1 MNRSTRHAATWVK
14 IPAAG
19 PSRGRLDSRS
29 ADSALTSNTAFALGG
44 CALLAV
50 MTPFLLFLAA
60 YFYFQAFS
68 LVYPGVKVVSTSL
81 GGMTVKQA
89 QQTLDKSWNQRQ
101 LIASDGQKFWPA
113 SPLDFGLWLDPQ
125 ATAQSAYAIGRGSRG
140 SGELISILT
149 LQGAASVK
157 PVVQFAPDFARMKL
171 QAWAATVKTP
181 AKDASLT
188 YQNGQWQAVPGQ
200 NGSTLD
206 IDATLAEISAD
217 PTLVMTSGYVPLKM
231 SPVAPQVA
239 DLSPVMDKLNG
250 LLSHPL
256 KLAVYDPITD
266 KTIKTNIPPETLAP
280 WVLVQNPTGSDPL
293 ITIDPNQFLK
303 FLGTWQPS
311 GLGSG
316 KTIQMPDNLDSLT
329 GKWQAGQTFTLLVH
343 YKPTQYVVQPGDTL
357 ISISWDL
364 QMMAWKILQA
374 NPGLNPNQ
382 LYAGQKLVIPSKN
395 DLLPLPVVMNKRI
408 VISITQQRMWT
419 YQNGNVLN
427 EYVISTGI
435 ARSPTQPGV
444 FQVQS
449 HVQNA
454 YASIWDLYMPNFL
467 GIYEASPGFMNGIH
481 GLPMLSSGVRLW
493 GSVLGKPASFGCII
507 ETLADAQT
515 VYNWADDGVVVV
527 VQP

>member
-1 MNRSTRHAATWVK
+1 MNRSTRHAATWVA
-14 IPAAG
+14 IPDSS
-19 PSRGRLDSRS
+19 PSQGRLNSNS
-29 ADSALTSNTAFALGG
+29 AGTGSTLSANTAYALGG

-50 MTPFLLFLAA
+50 LAPFLLFLAV
-60 YFYFQAFS
+60 YFYFQAFG
-68 LVYPGVKVVSTSL
+68 LVYPGVKMAGTPL
-81 GGMTVKQA
+81 GGMNVKQA
-89 QQTLDKSWNQRQ
+89 AQALDKAWNQRQ
-101 LIASDGQKFWPA
+101 LVASDGQKSWPA
-113 SPLDFGLWLDPQ
+113 TPLDFGLWLDPQ
-125 ATAQSAYAIGRGSRG
+125 ATAKAAYQIGRGSDNNEFISVL
-140 SGELISILT
+140 SGH
-149 LQGAASVK
+149 APVAK
-157 PVVQFAPDFARMKL
+157 PVVQFAPDFARLKL
-171 QAWAATVKTP
+171 QAWAATVNQP

-188 YQNGQWQAVPGQ
+188 YQNGQWQAVAGQ

-206 IDATLAEISAD
+206 IDATLAEISAN

-231 SPVAPQVA
+231 SPVAPQTA
-239 DLSPVMDKLNG
+239 DLSPVLDKLNG

-256 KLAVYDPITD
+256 KLNVYDPISD
-266 KTIKTNIPPETLAP
+266 KTIKSNIAPETLAP
-280 WVLVQNPTGSDPL
+280 WVLVQNPTGDPL

-303 FLGTWQPS
+303 FLGSWQPS

-316 KTIQMPDNLDSLT
+316 KTIQQPDNLDELT
-329 GKWQAGQTFTLLVH
+329 GDWQNSRPFILFVH

-357 ISISWDL
+357 LSISFDL

-374 NPGLNPNQ
+374 NPGLDANK
-382 LYAGQKLVIPSKN
+382 LYAGQTLTIPSKS
-395 DLLPLPVVMNKRI
+395 DLLPLPVVMGKRI
-408 VISITQQRMWT
+408 VISIAQQRMWT
-419 YQNGNVLN
+419 YQNGSQLN

-449 HVQNA
+449 HVINA
-454 YASIWDLYMPNFL
+454 YASIWDLYMPHFL

-515 VYNWADDGVVVV
+515 VYDWADDGVVVV

>member
-1 MNRSTRHAATWVK
+1 MDRSRHAATWVK
-14 IPAAG
+14 LPAAG
-19 PSRGRLDSRS
+19 PSRGRPGTTT
-29 ADSALTSNTAFALGG
+29 AGSALSTNTALALGG

-50 MTPFLLFLAA
+50 MAPFLLFLAA
-60 YFYFQAFS
+60 YFCFQAFG
-68 LVYPGVKVVSTSL
+68 LVYPGVKVGSTSL
-81 GGMTVKQA
+81 GGLTVKQS
-89 QQTLDKSWNQRQ
+89 QQTLDKSWNQR
-101 LIASDGQKFWPA
+101 LLVASDGQKFWPA
-113 SPLDFGLWLDPQ
+113 DPLDFGLWLDPQ
-125 ATAQSAYAIGRGSRG
+125 ATAQSAYAIGRGSNGG
-140 SGELISILT
+140 SQLFSILT
-149 LQGAASVK
+149 FHAPSVN
-157 PVVQFAPDFARMKL
+157 PVVQFDPDFARLKL
-171 QAWAATVKTP
+171 KSWAATVQQP

-206 IDATLAEISAD
+206 IDATLAEISAN

-231 SPVAPQVA
+231 KPVAPTVS
-239 DLSPVMDKLNG
+239 DLSPILDKLNG
-250 LLSHPL
+250 LLSRPL
-256 KLAVYDPITD
+256 KINVYDAISD
-266 KTIKTNIPPETLAP
+266 KTIKANIPPETLAP
-280 WVLVQNPTGSDPL
+280 WVLVQNPTGDPL

-303 FLGTWQPS
+303 YLTTWQPA

-316 KTIQMPDNLDSLT
+316 KTIQPPENLDALT
-329 GKWQAGQTFTLLVH
+329 DTWQSGQSFSVFVH
-343 YKPTQYVVQPGDTL
+343 YQPTQYVLQPGDTL
-357 ISISWDL
+357 LSISFDQ

-374 NPGLNPNQ
+374 NPGLDANK
-382 LYAGQKLVIPSKN
+382 LYAGQTLTIPSKN
-395 DLLPLPVVMNKRI
+395 DLLPLPVVPNKRI
-408 VISITQQRMWT
+408 VISITQQRLWT
-419 YQNGNVLN
+419 YQNGSLLK

-435 ARSPTQPGV
+435 AKSPTQPGV

-449 HVQNA
+449 HVPNA

-507 ETLADAQT
+507 MTLADAQT